1 MPITKTW
8 MLAIAALIALPALVG
23 CDTAPAHQLGQLPQH
38 SLDLSTPPRPVAT
51 RYATRPYT
59 NVAKPLPATPSRD
72 PWRVKGYRLW
82 KYIVVHHSATAR
94 GNAASFDRSHRVDRG
109 WDELGYHF
117 VIDNGQ
123 GGPDGRIE
131 VGSRW
136 TKQKWGAHT
145 GGTPDNEY
153 NNHGIGICLVGDFS
167 HSMPSRAQIA
177 SLELLV
183 STLAQK
189 YNIDAARVIGHREAP
204 NSSTGCPGGSF
215 LKWVSQGLRPRLR
228 TRLASVR

>member
-1 MPITKTW
+1 M
-8 MLAIAALIALPALVG
+8 
-23 CDTAPAHQLGQLPQH
+23 
-38 SLDLSTPPRPVAT
+38 
-51 RYATRPYT
+51 
-59 NVAKPLPATPSRD
+59 PATPSHD
-72 PWRVKGYRLW
+72 PWQVKGYRLW

-94 GNAASFDRSHRVDRG
+94 GNAASFDRSHRLERG

-117 VIDNGQ
+117 VIDNGD

-153 NNHGIGICLVGDFS
+153 NNHGIGICLVGEFS
-167 HSMPSRAQIA
+167 NSMPSRAQIA
-177 SLELLV
+177 SLERLV
-183 STLAQK
+183 RTLARK
-189 YNIDAARVIGHREAP
+189 YNIDASNVIGHREAP

-215 LKWVSQGLRPRLR
+215 LKWVSHGLRPKLR
-228 TRLASVR
+228 TQLARGR